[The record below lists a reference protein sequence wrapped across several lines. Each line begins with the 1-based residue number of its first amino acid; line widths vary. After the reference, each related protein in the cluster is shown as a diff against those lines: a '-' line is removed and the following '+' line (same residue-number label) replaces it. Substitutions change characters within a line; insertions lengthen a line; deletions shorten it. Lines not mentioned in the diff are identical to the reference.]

1 MIVLAKS
8 VINFHMKN
16 LILEIYS
23 TLLKRFGPQNWWPGD
38 SPLEIAIGAI
48 LTQNTNWKNVEKA
61 IENLKKKGL
70 IDVDRILETPENEL
84 RELIRPSGFFNIKL
98 RRLLNFIEFLKSH
111 GGLDGLKKLPLHELR
126 KKLLAV
132 GGIGFETA
140 DSIMLYALEKP
151 VFVVDAYTRRFLKRH
166 GIIRGNEKYDEIR
179 ELFEKNLPRDVEL
192 FKEYHALIVKLGK
205 VYCKSKP
212 VCDNCPLNREKFWR
226 VEDESNSD
234 LRG

>member
-1 MIVLAKS
+1 
-8 VINFHMKN
+8 MKN